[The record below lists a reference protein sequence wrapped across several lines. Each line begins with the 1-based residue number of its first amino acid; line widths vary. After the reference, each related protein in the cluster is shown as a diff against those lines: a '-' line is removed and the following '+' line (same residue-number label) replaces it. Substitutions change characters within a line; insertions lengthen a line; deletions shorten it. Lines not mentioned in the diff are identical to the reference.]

1 MTYFYNFSLSK
12 TNNNMTLILE
22 IWRKEPDGFIVFHGR
37 QGVKNIADGFR
48 IITSMKESGA
58 IVKRW

>member
-1 MTYFYNFSLSK
+1 MTYFYNFFLDK
-12 TNNNMTLILE
+12 ADDMTLVLE
-22 IWRKEPDGFIVFHGR
+22 IWRKDSDGSIVFHGG

-48 IITSMKESGA
+48 IITNMKESGA